1 MLETVYTTV
10 RTKMQK
16 TVDLLSTELSKIRTS
31 RPNPAI
37 LDGVKVE
44 VYGALTPLKGL
55 AAVSVPDPRQIVVQP
70 YDRNSL
76 SAIEHAI
83 TKANLGLNPIVDGI
97 VIRLPIPALTEERRK
112 ELVKLCHKL
121 CEDARVAIRNV
132 RREAN
137 DEIKK
142 LEKDK
147 KISEDDSKVGTKKVQ
162 ELTDTEIK
170 VIDQHFE
177 KKQKEV
183 LEK

>member
-1 MLETVYTTV
+1 MLETVYSTV

-16 TVDLLSTELSKIRTS
+16 TVEMLSTELAKIRTS

-44 VYGALTPLKGL
+44 YYGALTPLKGL
-55 AAVSVPDPRQIVVQP
+55 ASVTVPDPRQIVVQP
-70 YDRNSL
+70 YDRNAL
-76 SAIEHAI
+76 SAIEHAV
-83 TKANLGLNPIVDGI
+83 TKANLGLNPIVDGN
-97 VIRLPIPALTEERRK
+97 VIRLPIPALTEDRRK

-121 CEDARVAIRNV
+121 AEEARIAIRNV

-137 DEIKK
+137 DEVKK

-147 KISEDDSKVGTKKVQ
+147 KISEDDSKAGTKKVQ
-162 ELTDTEIK
+162 ELTDAEIK
-170 VIDQHFE
+170 TIDQLFD
-177 KKQKEV
+177 KKQKEI